1 MSEGRKKGASA
12 MDQVKISKLATDRYD
27 PFSRE
32 TIKAWDAE
40 QISEALRI
48 EVAIVEA
55 FMPKKKPRR
64 GRPPGSSH
72 ASGGL
77 NEF

>member
-12 MDQVKISKLATDRYD
+12 MDQVKIKKLATESVD
-27 PFSRE
+27 PWSKE
-32 TIKAWDAE
+32 VIKAWDAE

-64 GRPPGSSH
+64 GRPPLE
-72 ASGGL
+72 A
-77 NEF
+77 

>member
-12 MDQVKISKLATDRYD
+12 MDQVKIRKLATDRYD

-64 GRPPGSSH
+64 GRPPLE
-72 ASGGL
+72 A
-77 NEF
+77 